1 MDKNLGQARET
12 LRSATS
18 GTKQCHQ
25 KGSGGGGGGGGNSV
39 SLPPASSVRALQTVV
54 DSFKQDT
61 VLQWNLQIAPMAI
74 HKMVQNRPL
83 YRHLS
88 QQIVS

>member
-25 KGSGGGGGGGGNSV
+25 KGSGGGGNSV